1 MNRLANNRCYLAG
14 AMEKD
19 ATNGVEW
26 RQAIQVA
33 LADLHIR
40 WLDPT
45 DKPTAIGRETLET
58 KQELVQARHARDYD
72 AVRNIMKTIR
82 CVDLRMTDISD
93 FLVVNL
99 DPDVPTFGTHEE
111 IANANRQKKPI
122 IVHLVGGKEHTPLW
136 LLAMLPHQLIF
147 STWEEIYHYLRHIAH
162 DPVIDRLNRWYF
174 FDFAGDDRH
183 EA

>member
-1 MNRLANNRCYLAG
+1 MNRLKNHRCYLAG

-26 RQAIQVA
+26 RQAIQKA
-33 LADLHIR
+33 LIDLQVC

-45 DKPTAIGRETLET
+45 HKPTEIGQETLET
-58 KQELVQARHARDYD
+58 KEALLQARQAHDYD
-72 AVRNIMKTIR
+72 AVHNIMKIIR

-99 DPDVPTFGTHEE
+99 DPAIPTFGTHEE

-122 IVHLVGGKEHTPLW
+122 IVHLIGGKEKTPLW

-147 STWEEIYHYLRHIAH
+147 ATWDDIHRYLRHVAH

-174 FDFAGDDRH
+174 FQFPETAL
-183 EA
+183 